1 MNKLLSLILLACM
14 LVNLGGRGEALN
26 AEERQFLA
34 SELRAWLEEGGM
46 QVRNLPQ
53 ERRFAD
59 MVERT
64 LR

>member
-14 LVNLGGRGEALN
+14 LVNLGGRSEALN

-34 SELRAWLEEGGM
+34 SELRAWLEEGGV